1 LAFLSFGFFVNF
13 VSFFKILLIK
23 QLFPR
28 LYLLLLFLPQC
39 PLISFLHMYP
49 VACVPPLFLAHPSS
63 LLSLSSLLYP
73 VSATF
78 LMRSLFSTPTV
89 LLALLSYLLSSVLFV
104 LAGSPLSLASLLL
117 LSCIILPL
125 RLLLPLAIS
134 TLVGKAYTLPNLLRP
149 RLSLL

>member
-1 LAFLSFGFFVNF
+1 MSPHIFSTRVPGSACDPALSGTATL
-13 VSFFKILLIK
+13 ST
-23 QLFPR
+23 
-28 LYLLLLFLPQC
+28 
-39 PLISFLHMYP
+39 
-49 VACVPPLFLAHPSS
+49 
-63 LLSLSSLLYP
+63 LSLSSLLYP

-104 LAGSPLSLASLLL
+104 LAGSPLSLASLPPLF
-117 LSCIILPL
+117 CITPLL

-134 TLVGKAYTLPNLLRP
+134 TPVGRAYTLPNLLRP